1 MRRPSVDHIATRA
14 VGSDRAEGDRYLTP
28 TMVVPPYAHVG
39 CRIETTDGARAVV
52 RYVGPVEGTDG
63 EWVGVEWDDPTRGK
77 HDGSHGGERYF
88 ECVASS
94 ANGATPGSFV
104 RPHKIRPSV
113 TFREAIATKYLDG
126 KVPVQGAKSTG
137 GDVGDDGTNEEGMF
151 VKSSNGQ
158 KIEIQLCLK
167 KEDPNAVLGT
177 IDRVYLPDAAIHTA
191 GEPGDASSCGLPSE
205 QVQILDL
212 AGNLFKDWSAVAAFG
227 REFPSLVN
235 LELTGVRAAWPA
247 CPPPEPSPFPNLSV
261 LVMNRSG
268 ASWKEATAI
277 VAACPALREL
287 SLADCGISALGEGEG
302 PVSGAAAAALS
313 GLVALNLER
322 NALEDWSEVERLALL
337 PSLERLHLG
346 GNKLRRVCYP
356 ETHAGGPVPFEQL
369 KALLFAD
376 NAVDE
381 WDSVDALND
390 FPSLAE
396 VRLTGNPVTESAATR
411 HEIVARVGRLSQ
423 LNGSLIADQE
433 RKDAEIR
440 YLRRVLG
447 LVKSAEGAA
456 AGGEAEGAAAA
467 ARAPQR
473 GTEAVQAMHPR
484 LRALVDSYGE
494 LSTHAAKGP
503 GTGKMGEDMLELTLV
518 CVAASAGEKAPTK
531 KKVPM
536 TITVGKLKLLCEKL
550 FKVKADA
557 QQLYYKEP
565 FMGMPELL
573 EPDDYDIAYLG
584 VKDGSSVLVEEKS

>member
-1 MRRPSVDHIATRA
+1 
-14 VGSDRAEGDRYLTP
+14 
-28 TMVVPPYAHVG
+28 
-39 CRIETTDGARAVV
+39 
-52 RYVGPVEGTDG
+52 
-63 EWVGVEWDDPTRGK
+63 
-77 HDGSHGGERYF
+77 
-88 ECVASS
+88 
-94 ANGATPGSFV
+94 
-104 RPHKIRPSV
+104 
-113 TFREAIATKYLDG
+113 
-126 KVPVQGAKSTG
+126 
-137 GDVGDDGTNEEGMF
+137 
-151 VKSSNGQ
+151 
-158 KIEIQLCLK
+158 
-167 KEDPNAVLGT
+167 
-177 IDRVYLPDAAIHTA
+177 
-191 GEPGDASSCGLPSE
+191 
-205 QVQILDL
+205 
-212 AGNLFKDWSAVAAFG
+212 
-227 REFPSLVN
+227 
-235 LELTGVRAAWPA
+235 
-247 CPPPEPSPFPNLSV
+247 
-261 LVMNRSG
+261 
-268 ASWKEATAI
+268 
-277 VAACPALREL
+277 
-287 SLADCGISALGEGEG
+287 
-302 PVSGAAAAALS
+302 
-313 GLVALNLER
+313 
-322 NALEDWSEVERLALL
+322 
-337 PSLERLHLG
+337 
-346 GNKLRRVCYP
+346 VCYP

-456 AGGEAEGAAAA
+456 ALGEAEGAAAA

-494 LSTHAAKGP
+494 LATHAAKGP